1 MTQLANTHWRAALEV
16 RSALRRCAVAL
27 ALITLGVIASQYLAG
42 YIFLWVSHVDPRRA
56 TPLTIFEYWV
66 YYREVPLILRRAIVC
81 SGVGLGFVTAL
92 ALVLVIPKSR
102 PLHGEARFARRGEIA
117 RAGLLRHEG
126 LILGQMGSRYLML
139 PGQQSVI
146 LAAPPRSGKDVG
158 VVVPNGLNWPG
169 SLVQVDIK
177 RENWTITA
185 GFRASRGQACFRFE
199 PLSPNGDTARW
210 NCLSYVA
217 ESPDRRIND
226 IQRIADI
233 LYAESPGADPF
244 WVASARSLFVGICL
258 YLFETKSLPKTMGEV
273 RRQGMASDDEGFGA
287 HWKRIVQG
295 RQSSK
300 FPLSPECVRALY
312 DVIDLA
318 PVTASSVRKTFTSR
332 LDLWANPLLDRATS
346 GDDFD
351 LRSLR
356 KKPMSIYVC
365 VNPDDL
371 HRLRPVLSL
380 FFQQTIG
387 LQTTELPEHNPAL
400 KFQVLMLLNEF
411 TALGK
416 IPIVSESISYLPGY
430 NVRVL
435 LVIQAP
441 SQLRDVYG
449 PYAAETM
456 LKSVAAR
463 IVFAPKDY
471 PDAKE
476 ISDELGV
483 TTVRVRSHSKPSFM
497 ALNRQSGRSGS
508 TTLSEHA
515 RALMLPQEV
524 KEIGKDNALIFYEGL
539 RPIRCKKIRYYADR
553 RLRRR
558 LLPPPAHAT
567 PFPRKKTPVPAHA
580 PRLTA
585 GSVSAPASAEGE
597 SLMAQP
603 SVPATTSPVT
613 IATHAATIEDIEHLN
628 SLVIK
633 DFNERVQNLKF
644 EQAGVRPTE
653 SEMSIDV
660 NRFFDAIR

>member
-1 MTQLANTHWRAALEV
+1 MNPLANAHWQSTPKAHSVLR
-16 RSALRRCAVAL
+16 RSAMGAAVIAV
-27 ALITLGVIASQYLAG
+27 GVIAAQYLAG
-42 YIFLWVSHVDPRRA
+42 YLFLWSLHADPRRA
-56 TPLTIFEYWV
+56 TPLTILQYRS
-66 YYREVPLILRRAIVC
+66 YYGHLAVIRHRTTLCSGIGLGLVTLVAIV
-81 SGVGLGFVTAL
+81 LL
-92 ALVLVIPKSR
+92 IPKRR
-102 PLHGEARFARRGEIA
+102 PLHGEAQFAREPEIA
-117 RAGLLRHEG
+117 RAGLFASDG
-126 LILGQMGSRYLML
+126 LILGKMGGRYLML

-185 GFRASRGQACFRFE
+185 GFRASRGQACYRFE
-199 PLSPNGDTARW
+199 PLSANGDTARW
-210 NCLSYVA
+210 NCLSYV
-217 ESPDRRIND
+217 SQRPDRRIND

-258 YLFETKSLPKTMGEV
+258 YLFETQRLPKTMGEV
-273 RRQGMASDDEGFGA
+273 RRQGMASDDEGFGT

-295 RQSSK
+295 RQSGK
-300 FPLSPECVRALY
+300 FPLTAECVRALY

-332 LDLWANPLLDRATS
+332 LDLWANPLLDAATS
-346 GDDFD
+346 ADDFD
-351 LRSLR
+351 IRDLR

-387 LQTTELPEHNPAL
+387 LQTTELPEHNPKL
-400 KFQVLMLLNEF
+400 KYQLLMLLNEF

-416 IPIVSESISYLPGY
+416 IPIVSESMSYLPGY

-476 ISDELGV
+476 ISDELGF
-483 TTVRVRSHSKPSFM
+483 TTVRVRSQSRPSFM

-508 TTLSEHA
+508 NTFSQQA
-515 RALMLPQEV
+515 RALLLPQEV
-524 KEIGKDNALIFYEGL
+524 KEIGNDNALIFYEGV

-553 RLRRR
+553 HFRAR
-558 LLPPPAHAT
+558 LLPPPRHAT
-567 PFPRKKTPVPAHA
+567 PVPPKSTPVAAPA
-580 PRLTA
+580 PLTA
-585 GSVSAPASAEGE
+585 AASASAPAPADAEPRTAE
-597 SLMAQP
+597 S
-603 SVPATTSPVT
+603 SVAETAPMTVPMH
-613 IATHAATIEDIEHLN
+613 IAGIEDIEHLD
-628 SLVIK
+628 SLK
-633 DFNERVQNLKF
+633 LEDFSAPLQNLNF
-644 EQAGVRPTE
+644 EHAGERPTE
-653 SEMSIDV
+653 SELDADAHHFI
-660 NRFFDAIR
+660 DAIR

>member
-1 MTQLANTHWRAALEV
+1 MSPIESVPSQAALKV
-16 RSALRRCAVAL
+16 RSVLRRCGAAVV
-27 ALITLGVIASQYLAG
+27 LIAMGAIASQYLAG
-42 YIFLWVSHVDPRRA
+42 YLFLWVSHADPHRA
-56 TPLTIFEYWV
+56 TPLTILRYSV
-66 YYREVPLILRRAIVC
+66 YYRRIPVVRRRAMVC
-81 SGVGLGFVTAL
+81 CGAGLGLMTAL
-92 ALVLVIPKSR
+92 GVLLVIPRPR
-102 PLHGEARFARRGEIA
+102 PLHGDARFARTPEIA
-117 RAGLLRHEG
+117 RAGLLSHEG
-126 LILGQMGSRYLML
+126 LILGEIGSRYLML

-185 GFRASRGQACFRFE
+185 GFRASSGQACFRFE

-233 LYAESPGADPF
+233 LYAESPGTDPF
-244 WVASARSLFVGICL
+244 WVASARSLFLGICL
-258 YLFETKSLPKTMGEV
+258 YLFETQNLPKTMGEV

-295 RQSSK
+295 RQSGK
-300 FPLSPECVRALY
+300 FPLSAECVRALY

-332 LDLWANPLLDRATS
+332 LDLWANPLLDTATS

-351 LRSLR
+351 LRLLR
-356 KKPMSIYVC
+356 KKPTSIYVC

-387 LQTTELPEHNPAL
+387 LQTTELPEHNPEL
-400 KFQVLMLLNEF
+400 KYQVLMLLNEF
-411 TALGK
+411 TALGR
-416 IPIVSESISYLPGY
+416 IPIIAESMSYLPGY

-456 LKSVAAR
+456 LKSVAVR

-476 ISDELGV
+476 ISDELGF
-483 TTVRVRSHSKPSFM
+483 TTVHVRSHSSPSFM
-497 ALNRQSGRSGS
+497 AFNRKSGRSGS
-508 TTLSEHA
+508 STVSQQA
-515 RALMLPQEV
+515 RALLLPQEV
-524 KEIGKDNALIFYEGL
+524 KEIGNDNALIFYEGV
-539 RPIRCKKIRYYADR
+539 RPIRCKKIRYYADAR
-553 RLRRR
+553 FRRR
-558 LLPPPAHAT
+558 LLPPPRLAT
-567 PFPRKKTPVPAHA
+567 PNPRTSIPVAPPVPVTAA
-580 PRLTA
+580 ASPPGEALTA
-585 GSVSAPASAEGE
+585 ESKAPEA
-597 SLMAQP
+597 LP
-603 SVPATTSPVT
+603 HVATVDDIERLDS
-613 IATHAATIEDIEHLN
+613 ITIEDF
-628 SLVIK
+628 
-633 DFNERVQNLKF
+633 DERLKGLKF
-644 EQAGVRPTE
+644 EHAGERPTE
-653 SEMSIDV
+653 RELDADV
-660 NRFFDAIR
+660 DIFIEALR

>member
-1 MTQLANTHWRAALEV
+1 MSPLANAHWRAAPK
-16 RSALRRCAVAL
+16 SNGWGRRVAAAL
-27 ALITLGVIASQYLAG
+27 ALIVAGALAAQYVAG
-42 YIFLWVSHVDPRRA
+42 YAFLWVSHLDPRRA
-56 TPLTIFEYWV
+56 TPLTILQYV
-66 YYREVPLILRRAIVC
+66 LYYGHVPAIRRRAIVC
-81 SGVGLGFVTAL
+81 SGASLGLVTAL
-92 ALVLVIPKSR
+92 TTLIAFPKPR
-102 PLHGEARFARRGEIA
+102 ALHGEAQFARRGEIA
-117 RAGLLRHEG
+117 RARLFSHEG
-126 LILGQMGSRYLML
+126 LIMGETGSRYLML

-158 VVVPNGLNWPG
+158 VCVPNGLHWPG

-177 RENWTITA
+177 RENWALTA
-185 GFRASRGQACFRFE
+185 GYRASRGQACFRFE
-199 PLSPNGDTARW
+199 PLAPNGDTARW
-210 NCLSYVA
+210 NCLSYVS
-217 ESPDRRIND
+217 EDPDGRIND

-233 LYAESPGADPF
+233 LYAESPGTDPF
-244 WVASARSLFVGICL
+244 WVASARSLFLGICL
-258 YLFETKSLPKTMGEV
+258 YLFETQSLPKTMGEV

-295 RQSSK
+295 RQSGK
-300 FPLSPECVRALY
+300 FPLSAECVRALY

-332 LDLWANPLLDRATS
+332 LDLWANPLLDAATS

-351 LRSLR
+351 LRNLR

-387 LQTTELPEHNPAL
+387 LQTTELPEHNPQL
-400 KFQVLMLLNEF
+400 KYQILMLLNEF

-416 IPIVSESISYLPGY
+416 IPIVSESMSYLPGY

-476 ISDELGV
+476 ISDELGF
-483 TTVRVRSHSKPSFM
+483 TTVRARSQSRPTFM
-497 ALNRQSGRSGS
+497 AFNRKSGRGASNTFS
-508 TTLSEHA
+508 QQA
-515 RALMLPQEV
+515 RALLLPQEV
-524 KEIGKDNALIFYEGL
+524 KEIGTDSALIFYEGL
-539 RPIRCKKIRYYADR
+539 RPIRCKKIRYYRDR
-553 RLRRR
+553 RFRAR
-558 LLPPPAHAT
+558 LLPPPLHAT
-567 PFPRKKTPVPAHA
+567 PGVRNLKPVIPNMAPVIAPVPES
-580 PRLTA
+580 A
-585 GSVSAPASAEGE
+585 GSEALAVDPSMPAPLLHVAG
-597 SLMAQP
+597 P
-603 SVPATTSPVT
+603 D
-613 IATHAATIEDIEHLN
+613 DIERLDSLTIDDFGDRLKHLAFDQ
-628 SLVIK
+628 VG
-633 DFNERVQNLKF
+633 E
-644 EQAGVRPTE
+644 RPTD
-653 SEMSIDV
+653 SELDADV
-660 NRFFDAIR
+660 DLLLDALR

>member
-1 MTQLANTHWRAALEV
+1 MSLLVNAHSRANSTTGSV
-16 RSALRRCAVAL
+16 LRRCASAGVLLVAG
-27 ALITLGVIASQYLAG
+27 ALVAQYLAG
-42 YIFLWVSHVDPRRA
+42 YLFLWVSHLDPHRA
-56 TPLTIFEYWV
+56 TPLTILQYSHW
-66 YYREVPLILRRAIVC
+66 YGRIPLIARRAILC
-81 SGVGLGFVTAL
+81 SGAGLGFVTAL
-92 ALVLVIPKSR
+92 ALVLVIPRPK
-102 PLHGEARFARRGEIA
+102 PLHGEAQFARRAEIA
-117 RAGLLRHEG
+117 RAGLFSHEG
-126 LILGQMGSRYLML
+126 LILGEMGSRYLML

-177 RENWTITA
+177 RENWQITA
-185 GFRASRGQACFRFE
+185 GYRTARGQACFRFE
-199 PLSPNGDTARW
+199 PLSSTGDTARW
-210 NCLSYVA
+210 NCLTYVSNA
-217 ESPDRRIND
+217 PDRRIND

-233 LYAESPGADPF
+233 LYAESPGTDPF
-244 WVASARSLFVGICL
+244 WVASARSLFLGICL
-258 YLFETKSLPKTMGEV
+258 YLFETQSLPKTMGEV

-295 RQSSK
+295 RQSGK
-300 FPLSPECVRALY
+300 FPLSAECIRALY

-351 LRSLR
+351 LRNLR
-356 KKPMSIYVC
+356 RKPMSIYVC

-400 KFQVLMLLNEF
+400 KYQLLMLLNEF

-416 IPIVSESISYLPGY
+416 IPIVSESMAYLPGY
-430 NVRVL
+430 NVRIL

-441 SQLRDVYG
+441 SQLREVYG

-483 TTVRVRSHSKPSFM
+483 RTVRARSRSKPNAM
-497 ALNRQSGRSGS
+497 AFNRQSGRGGS
-508 TTLSEHA
+508 TTSSEQA
-515 RALMLPQEV
+515 RALLLPQEV
-524 KEIGKDNALIFYEGL
+524 KEIGNDQALIFYEGV
-539 RPIRCKKIRYYADR
+539 RPIRCRKIRYYVDR
-553 RLRRR
+553 RLRAR
-558 LLPPPAHAT
+558 LLPPPPHAT
-567 PFPRKKTPVPAHA
+567 PIARQGTPTIPSSPPPEPAFPLAD
-580 PRLTA
+580 
-585 GSVSAPASAEGE
+585 GE
-597 SLMAQP
+597 PL
-603 SVPATTSPVT
+603 
-613 IATHAATIEDIEHLN
+613 AADTRDIEAMPTVTAALDDIDRLD
-628 SLVIK
+628 SITME
-633 DFNERVQNLKF
+633 DFDDRLKGLQF
-644 EQAGVRPTE
+644 EQAAERPTDGE
-653 SEMSIDV
+653 LDV
-660 NRFFDAIR
+660 DVDRFLKAIR

>member
-1 MTQLANTHWRAALEV
+1 MTLLANTHSQAALNAKSV
-16 RSALRRCAVAL
+16 LQRCAA
-27 ALITLGVIASQYLAG
+27 AMAIIATGAIASQYLAG
-42 YIFLWVSHVDPRRA
+42 YLFLYLSHLDPRRA
-56 TPLTIFEYWV
+56 TPLTILEYWV
-66 YYREVPLILRRAIVC
+66 YYREVPLVLRRAIVC
-81 SGVGLGFVTAL
+81 SGVGVGFVTAL
-92 ALVLVIPKSR
+92 GLVLVIPKPR
-102 PLHGEARFARRGEIA
+102 PLHGEARFARRAEIA
-117 RAGLLRHEG
+117 GAGLLSHEG

-177 RENWTITA
+177 RENWTIAA
-185 GFRASRGQACFRFE
+185 GYRQARGQACFRFE

-210 NCLSYVA
+210 NCLSYV
-217 ESPDRRIND
+217 SQLPDQRIND

-244 WVASARSLFVGICL
+244 WVASARSLFAGICL
-258 YLFETKSLPKTMGEV
+258 YLFETKNLPKTIGEV

-295 RQSSK
+295 RQSGK
-300 FPLSPECVRALY
+300 FPLSAECVRALY

-351 LRSLR
+351 LRDLR

-387 LQTTELPEHNPAL
+387 LQTTELPEHNPEL
-400 KFQVLMLLNEF
+400 KYQVLMLLNEF
-411 TALGK
+411 TALGR
-416 IPIVSESISYLPGY
+416 IPIIAESISYLPGY

-483 TTVRVRSHSKPSFM
+483 TTVRASSHSKPSFM

-524 KEIGKDNALIFYEGL
+524 KEIGNDNALIFYEGL

-553 RLRRR
+553 RFRRR

-567 PFPRKKTPVPAHA
+567 PFPRKNAPVPPHA
-580 PRLTA
+580 PRPTA
-585 GSVSAPASAEGE
+585 GSVSALAPADSE
-597 SLMAQP
+597 SLMAEP
-603 SVPATTSPVT
+603 SVPVTTPPVT
-613 IATHAATIEDIEHLN
+613 IATHIAPVQDIEHLN
-628 SLVIK
+628 SLMIE
-633 DFNERVQNLKF
+633 DFDERLQNLKF
-644 EQAGVRPTE
+644 EQAGDRPTE

-660 NRFFDAIR
+660 NRFFDAVR

>member
-1 MTQLANTHWRAALEV
+1 MSPLVSAPSQAAPKGHPVLT
-16 RSALRRCAVAL
+16 RCGIIVMLIAAGAV
-27 ALITLGVIASQYLAG
+27 ASQYLAG
-42 YIFLWVSHVDPRRA
+42 YFFLWSLHLNPRGA
-56 TPLTIFEYWV
+56 TPLTILQYS
-66 YYREVPLILRRAIVC
+66 YYYGRIPMVHRRTMTT
-81 SGVGLGFVTAL
+81 SGVSLGFVTIL
-92 ALVLVIPKSR
+92 ALILVLPKRR
-102 PLHGEARFARRGEIA
+102 PVHGEAAFARGPEIA
-117 RAGLLRHEG
+117 RAGLRSRDG
-126 LILGQMGSRYLML
+126 LILGKMGSRYLVL

-177 RENWTITA
+177 RENWSITA
-185 GFRASRGQACFRFE
+185 GYRASRGQACFRFE
-199 PLSPNGDTARW
+199 PLASNGDTARW
-210 NCLSYVA
+210 NCLSYV
-217 ESPDRRIND
+217 SHRPDGRIND

-233 LYAESPGADPF
+233 LYAESPGTDPF
-244 WVASARSLFVGICL
+244 WVASARSLFLGVCL
-258 YLFETKSLPKTMGEV
+258 YLFETQSLPKTMGEV

-295 RQSSK
+295 RQSGK
-300 FPLSPECVRALY
+300 FPLSAECVRALY

-332 LDLWANPLLDRATS
+332 LDLWANPLLDAATS

-351 LRSLR
+351 LRDLR

-400 KFQVLMLLNEF
+400 KYQLLMLLNEF

-416 IPIVSESISYLPGY
+416 IPIVSESMSYLPGY

-476 ISDELGV
+476 ISDELGI
-483 TTVRVRSHSKPSFM
+483 TTVRVRSHSKPNFT
-497 ALNRQSGRSGS
+497 AFNRKGGRSGS
-508 TTLSEHA
+508 STVSEQA
-515 RALMLPQEV
+515 RALLLPQEV
-524 KEIGKDNALIFYEGL
+524 KEIGNDHALIFYEGV

-553 RLRRR
+553 RFRAR
-558 LLPPPAHAT
+558 LLPPPPHAT
-567 PFPRKKTPVPAHA
+567 PGARKLESAA
-580 PRLTA
+580 PD
-585 GSVSAPASAEGE
+585 AP
-597 SLMAQP
+597 
-603 SVPATTSPVT
+603 
-613 IATHAATIEDIEHLN
+613 HAATTPVTAPVPVSGEALTTEPSPGTAVGSAAALDTLDELN
-628 SLVIK
+628 SLTIE
-633 DFNERVQNLKF
+633 DFGDRLQNLTF
-644 EQAGVRPTE
+644 EHAGERPTD
-653 SEMSIDV
+653 SELDV
-660 NRFFDAIR
+660 DVGHFLEALR